1 MSRFR
6 LYSYSKNHYL
16 LFYTL
21 IKLVHTSIAIQSS
34 GLTTGLERTTT
45 FKKFGVLV
53 MKFSQRICWSSLGLS
68 LVVASIGCLKPTDSG
83 TTEPRVQTRKI
94 IGKTTQNVLELKAAT
109 EAGGVPASMAVTSSA
124 IGVAADAYRT
134 SVGTMAVLAVEQR
147 MQMHQA
153 QFGELPKD
161 YESFMVDIISPGK
174 PDGLQLPM
182 LPYYQEYAYDP
193 TSHKLIVV
201 EFPNKKKP

>member
-1 MSRFR
+1 MTRIR
-6 LYSYSKNHYL
+6 LYSYSRSHYL

-21 IKLVHTSIAIQSS
+21 IKLGQTNIPIRSS
-34 GLTTGLERTTT
+34 GLETGLERTTT

-53 MKFSQRICWSSLGLS
+53 MKFSQRICWGSLGLS
-68 LVVASIGCLKPTDSG
+68 LVVTSTGCLKPTDSG
-83 TTEPRVQTRKI
+83 TTNPKVQTRKT

-109 EAGGVPASMAVTSSA
+109 EAGGVPASMAVSSSA

-153 QFGELPKD
+153 QFGKLPKN
-161 YESFMVDIISPGK
+161 YESFMADIISPGK

-193 TSHKLIVV
+193 TNHKLIVV

>member
-1 MSRFR
+1 
-6 LYSYSKNHYL
+6 
-16 LFYTL
+16 
-21 IKLVHTSIAIQSS
+21 
-34 GLTTGLERTTT
+34 
-45 FKKFGVLV
+45 
-53 MKFSQRICWSSLGLS
+53 MKFFQRICLGSLGLS
-68 LVVASIGCLKPTDSG
+68 LVVTSIGCFKPTGSE
-83 TTEPRVQTRKI
+83 TTEPKVQTRKT

-109 EAGGVPASMAVTSSA
+109 ETGGVPASMAVTSSA

-161 YESFMVDIISPGK
+161 YESFMADIISPGK

-193 TSHKLIVV
+193 TNHKLIVV

>member
-1 MSRFR
+1 MTKFR
-6 LYSYSKNHYL
+6 LYAYSRSHDL

-21 IKLVHTSIAIQSS
+21 IQFGHASVPIQSS
-34 GLTTGLERTTT
+34 GLETGLERTTT

-53 MKFSQRICWSSLGLS
+53 MKFSQRICWSSLGIS
-68 LVVASIGCLKPTDSG
+68 LVVTSIGCLKPTDSG
-83 TTEPRVQTRKI
+83 TTKPKVQTRKT
-94 IGKTTQNVLELKAAT
+94 IGKTTQNVLELKEAT
-109 EAGGVPASMAVTSSA
+109 EAGGVPASMAVTSSG

-153 QFGELPKD
+153 QFGELPEN
-161 YESFMVDIISPGK
+161 YESFMADIISPGK

-193 TSHKLIVV
+193 INHKLIVV

>member
-1 MSRFR
+1 
-6 LYSYSKNHYL
+6 
-16 LFYTL
+16 
-21 IKLVHTSIAIQSS
+21 
-34 GLTTGLERTTT
+34 
-45 FKKFGVLV
+45 

-68 LVVASIGCLKPTDSG
+68 LIVTSIGCLKPTGSG
-83 TTEPRVQTRKI
+83 TTEPKVQTRKT

-134 SVGTMAVLAVEQR
+134 SVGTMAALAVEQR

-153 QFGELPKD
+153 QFGELPKN
-161 YESFMVDIISPGK
+161 YESFMADIISPGK

-193 TSHKLIVV
+193 INHKLIVV